1 VSPRSFVSSALA
13 IFWSLLTTVVVTA
26 FCLMLVVMAIQV
38 ISRYTL
44 GLAVPWTDEVSRY
57 LFLAEIFLGSVLA
70 LRYQEHI
77 RVTIVTDR
85 LPPKIAHLVAALADL
100 IGIVVLLMIMGGAW
114 NMMER
119 TAGVFASTFQMS
131 FSYVYLVQFIAALLM
146 VILLTNQCQR
156 HLRGKAATPPAKP
169 WSD

>member
-1 VSPRSFVSSALA
+1 M
-13 IFWSLLTTVVVTA
+13 TTIVVAA
-26 FCLMLVVMAIQV
+26 FCLMLTVMAIQV

-77 RVTIVTDR
+77 RVTIVTDL
-85 LPPKIAHLVAALADL
+85 LPPKAARLVAALADL
-100 IGIVVLLMIMGGAW
+100 IGIAVLLMLMGGAW

-119 TAGVFASTFQMS
+119 TAGVFASTFRMS
-131 FSYVYLVQFIAALLM
+131 FSYVYLMQFIAALLM
-146 VILLTNQCQR
+146 VILLVDQCQR

>member
-1 VSPRSFVSSALA
+1 MSLRSFVTNALTL
-13 IFWSLLTTVVVTA
+13 FWSLLTTVVVTA

-77 RVTIVTDR
+77 RVTVVTDL
-85 LPPKIAHLVAALADL
+85 LPARVAHLVAALADL

-119 TAGVFASTFQMS
+119 TAGVFASTFRMS
-131 FSYVYLVQFIAALLM
+131 FSYVYLMQFIAALLM
-146 VILLTNQCQR
+146 VILLADQCQR
-156 HLRGKAATPPAKP
+156 HLRGKPVISPAKP

>member
-1 VSPRSFVSSALA
+1 MSPRSFVSSALA

-85 LPPKIAHLVAALADL
+85 LLPRSHISSRPSPI
-100 IGIVVLLMIMGGAW
+100 
-114 NMMER
+114 
-119 TAGVFASTFQMS
+119 
-131 FSYVYLVQFIAALLM
+131 
-146 VILLTNQCQR
+146 
-156 HLRGKAATPPAKP
+156 
-169 WSD
+169 